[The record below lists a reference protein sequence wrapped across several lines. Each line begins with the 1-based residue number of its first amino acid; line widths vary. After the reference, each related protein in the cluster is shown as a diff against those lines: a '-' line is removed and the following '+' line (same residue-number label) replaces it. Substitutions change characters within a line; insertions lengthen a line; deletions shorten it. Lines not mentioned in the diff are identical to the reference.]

1 MKGRWLL
8 FVLFLLSTNLKA
20 QEFSK
25 NINFI
30 ISIDKEIVAGSIY
43 DFKIIA
49 TLKNS
54 KEKAVKANY
63 YPGNISMSDADYKL
77 LVSEDI
83 KDVFLSFQH
92 TEWLSNGNRKD
103 YNYKI
108 DIKKG
113 WLTHYYYILYIYNTD
128 KAKYKRMYEPIK
140 GETFTYEFDSP
151 NGSMRRVSKVKRTD

>member
-1 MKGRWLL
+1 VK
-8 FVLFLLSTNLKA
+8 LKA
-20 QEFSK
+20 QESSK

-30 ISIDKEIVAGSIY
+30 VSIDERIPTGSISN
-43 DFKIIA
+43 FQIIA
-49 TLKNS
+49 TSKNDE
-54 KEKAVKANY
+54 EKVIRANY

-83 KDVFLSFQH
+83 KDIFLSFQY
-92 TEWLSNGNRKD
+92 TEWLNKGDRKD
-103 YNYKI
+103 YDYKI

-128 KAKYKRMYEPIK
+128 KAKYKRMYDPIK

-151 NGSMRRVSKVKRTD
+151 NGSIRRVSKLKRTD